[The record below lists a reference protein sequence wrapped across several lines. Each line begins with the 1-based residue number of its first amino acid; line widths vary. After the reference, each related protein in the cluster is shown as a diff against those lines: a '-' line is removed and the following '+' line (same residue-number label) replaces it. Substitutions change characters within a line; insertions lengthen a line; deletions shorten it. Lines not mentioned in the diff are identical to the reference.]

1 MSFQY
6 FLGADGVVSEV
17 ARGDIDAGFFDHYDG
32 ITRLD
37 EVDFSFVR
45 ELFPVLFAD
54 FSMVEAV
61 LSHTCLRMSQI
72 FPATCSHFSE

>member
-1 MSFQY
+1 
-6 FLGADGVVSEV
+6 
-17 ARGDIDAGFFDHYDG
+17 
-32 ITRLD
+32 LD